1 MGWSGQEDGMDVMK
15 EIIQKEIQSIS
26 SLEERVIFKNLMEGV
41 FLSLYD
47 TNREMYEGLERRIKE
62 ELDYDKNRYYVKTG
76 IVEREFFDASHHLLS
91 PMDESDLAEKLYD
104 MKEILRAVEEEG
116 AFRLMKVMLRCDFL
130 EQQKL
135 LALQPVFEG
144 VIETEEPEKEWK
156 VEIRLRENREYL
168 KKIEY
173 LYLLFTRNG
182 IPWQTANAP
191 YLYKMAD
198 MIVTG
203 LPEGITGKEKIR
215 RVTIQFGE

>member
-1 MGWSGQEDGMDVMK
+1 MHYGVVRSGRRHGRNERDNPEGDTIHK
-15 EIIQKEIQSIS
+15 QSGR
-26 SLEERVIFKNLMEGV
+26 RVIFKNLMEGV

-168 KKIEY
+168 KK
-173 LYLLFTRNG
+173 
-182 IPWQTANAP
+182 
-191 YLYKMAD
+191 
-198 MIVTG
+198 
-203 LPEGITGKEKIR
+203 
-215 RVTIQFGE
+215 

>member
-91 PMDESDLAEKLYD
+91 PMGLCRTSICLSRILLKCPGSG
-104 MKEILRAVEEEG
+104 LRA
-116 AFRLMKVMLRCDFL
+116 
-130 EQQKL
+130 
-135 LALQPVFEG
+135 P
-144 VIETEEPEKEWK
+144 
-156 VEIRLRENREYL
+156 
-168 KKIEY
+168 
-173 LYLLFTRNG
+173 
-182 IPWQTANAP
+182 
-191 YLYKMAD
+191 
-198 MIVTG
+198 
-203 LPEGITGKEKIR
+203 
-215 RVTIQFGE
+215 

>member
-91 PMDESDLAEKLYD
+91 PMDESDLAEKLYGNHLKFHFRAKD
-104 MKEILRAVEEEG
+104 VNDLLDKISIYSPEEKNRVRDILLSQMKKYAYL
-116 AFRLMKVMLRCDFL
+116 
-130 EQQKL
+130 
-135 LALQPVFEG
+135 FE
-144 VIETEEPEKEWK
+144 
-156 VEIRLRENREYL
+156 
-168 KKIEY
+168 
-173 LYLLFTRNG
+173 
-182 IPWQTANAP
+182 
-191 YLYKMAD
+191 
-198 MIVTG
+198 
-203 LPEGITGKEKIR
+203 
-215 RVTIQFGE
+215 

>member
-116 AFRLMKVMLRCDFL
+116 KSCYAAIFWNSRNCWHCNLCLKASSRP
-130 EQQKL
+130 K
-135 LALQPVFEG
+135 
-144 VIETEEPEKEWK
+144 
-156 VEIRLRENREYL
+156 NRR
-168 KKIEY
+168 
-173 LYLLFTRNG
+173 RNG
-182 IPWQTANAP
+182 RWRS
-191 YLYKMAD
+191 
-198 MIVTG
+198 VC
-203 LPEGITGKEKIR
+203 GKIGS
-215 RVTIQFGE
+215 I

>member
-91 PMDESDLAEKLYD
+91 PM
-104 MKEILRAVEEEG
+104 IW
-116 AFRLMKVMLRCDFL
+116 
-130 EQQKL
+130 QK
-135 LALQPVFEG
+135 
-144 VIETEEPEKEWK
+144 
-156 VEIRLRENREYL
+156 NC
-168 KKIEY
+168 
-173 LYLLFTRNG
+173 
-182 IPWQTANAP
+182 
-191 YLYKMAD
+191 
-198 MIVTG
+198 MI
-203 LPEGITGKEKIR
+203 
-215 RVTIQFGE
+215 

>member
-116 AFRLMKVMLRCDFL
+116 AFRLMKVSRNCWHCSLCLKASSRP
-130 EQQKL
+130 K
-135 LALQPVFEG
+135 
-144 VIETEEPEKEWK
+144 
-156 VEIRLRENREYL
+156 NRR
-168 KKIEY
+168 
-173 LYLLFTRNG
+173 RNG
-182 IPWQTANAP
+182 RWRS
-191 YLYKMAD
+191 
-198 MIVTG
+198 VC
-203 LPEGITGKEKIR
+203 GKIGS
-215 RVTIQFGE
+215 I

>member
-116 AFRLMKVMLRCDFL
+116 AFRLMKVMLMEGGDPSAGKSGVSEKNRIPVSVVY
-130 EQQKL
+130 QKRHT
-135 LALQPVFEG
+135 LADRQCTLSV
-144 VIETEEPEKEWK
+144 
-156 VEIRLRENREYL
+156 
-168 KKIEY
+168 
-173 LYLLFTRNG
+173 
-182 IPWQTANAP
+182 
-191 YLYKMAD
+191 
-198 MIVTG
+198 
-203 LPEGITGKEKIR
+203 
-215 RVTIQFGE
+215 